1 MAVEGDSLKGKVAGT
16 LTWNAV
22 DKVASQLLYAVTG
35 IILARLLSQE
45 DFGLVGA
52 MLVFQAFA
60 SLFIDSGF
68 SSALIQRKSPSR
80 EDYSTVLWF
89 NIALACV
96 IYIILFF
103 CAPLIAWCFDND
115 QRLIPMSRVM
125 FISFIIN
132 ATAIVQTNR
141 LMKQMNVRPIAVI
154 NSIGLVVAAV
164 VGVILAFAGFG
175 AWAIVWQT
183 ISLGA
188 TKSILLWIYSGW
200 RPLWMFSWKIL
211 AGFFNVGSGVMVS
224 SFLNTVFQTIYSFFI
239 GHLVGL
245 APLGYYTQSD
255 KWSKMGVMSLSQV
268 LTSSFLPVLS
278 SVQDNIAEFRRVTTK
293 MNRFTAY
300 VTFPAM
306 GLLAMIATPLFHALF
321 DTKWDASIVMF
332 QILLARGVFTIFQ
345 GLYNNYILALGK
357 ARLIVVTEVVRD
369 VVAAIAIVATL
380 PFIGLS
386 NVENPV
392 LGLEILLYGQLAAS
406 VVTWIVTLVITSR
419 ISGHSVGEYLAHSI
433 PYVMMTAAAMIVMY
447 FVGSLIETMSPLLL
461 AAIMLLA
468 GGAVYLIIGAIAGS
482 TIQRDILNRLFNRSR

>member
-1 MAVEGDSLKGKVAGT
+1 MVTEGDSLKGKVAST

-22 DKVASQLLYAVTG
+22 DKVASQVLYAVTG

-68 SSALIQRKSPSR
+68 SSALIQRKDPTR

-89 NIALACV
+89 NIGLAVV
-96 IYIILFF
+96 IYVILYLS
-103 CAPLIAWCFDND
+103 APAIAWCFDND
-115 QRLIPMSRVM
+115 ARLIPMSRVM
-125 FISFIIN
+125 FLSFIVN

-141 LMKQMNVRPIAVI
+141 LMKQMNVRPLAII
-154 NSIGLVVAAV
+154 NTIGLVVAAV
-164 VGVILAFAGFG
+164 VGISLAFGGYG

-183 ISLGA
+183 ISLGVV
-188 TKSILLWIYSGW
+188 KSILLWLYTGW

-211 AGFFNVGSGVMVS
+211 AGFFKVGSGVMTG
-224 SFLNTVFQTIYSFFI
+224 SFLNTLFQTIYSFFI

-278 SVQDNIAEFRRVTTK
+278 GVQDNPLEFRRVTTK

-306 GLLAMIATPLFHALF
+306 GLLAMLATPLFHTLF
-321 DTKWDASIVMF
+321 GSKWDASIVMF
-332 QILLARGVFTIFQ
+332 QILLGRGVFTVFQ
-345 GLYNNYILALGK
+345 GLYNNYILALGR
-357 ARLIVVTEVVRD
+357 ARLIVITEVVRD
-369 VVAAIAIVATL
+369 VVALVAIVATL
-380 PFIGLS
+380 PYIGLS
-386 NVENPV
+386 TPSNPV

-406 VVTWIVTLVITSR
+406 AVTWAVTLVITSR
-419 ISGHSVGEYLAHSI
+419 LSGHMIGEYLLHSL
-433 PYVMMTAAAMIVMY
+433 PYVLMTLAAMAVMY
-447 FVGSLIETMSPLLL
+447 LLYSMLSTLYPPVLAVVMLISGVG
-461 AAIMLLA
+461 
-468 GGAVYLIIGAIAGS
+468 VYLAIGAFAGS
-482 TIQRDILNRLFNRSR
+482 TIQRDILNRIFHRFR